1 MYVSSCA
8 RCVVASAAAAAALF
22 AGSVAR
28 AQESGSARP
37 DASVRKVAKR
47 PAATPDRVAEAPAP
61 VRVGVLG
68 GIGFPRP
75 LAIDGLVIVRGWV
88 AVGAEYGALPPITV
102 ADVRTSLWSL
112 AADARVFPFGGPFF
126 AGVRLGHQHVEASA
140 TIGVPRIGPTTEAL
154 TLDSWFVNPRIGILW
169 ASHAGIAFGTEA
181 GVQFPIGPSLSS
193 SVPLSLVPTAQSAA
207 DSLGSSPIPTV
218 DVFRVGGFL

>member
-1 MYVSSCA
+1 MDVSSCP
-8 RCVVASAAAAAALF
+8 RCVIASAAAAAVLF
-22 AGSVAR
+22 AGGAAR
-28 AQESGSARP
+28 AQENARP
-37 DASVRKVAKR
+37 NASVTKVAKR
-47 PAATPDRVAEAPAP
+47 TSATPDRAAERPAP

-75 LAIDGLVIVRGWV
+75 LAIDGLVIVRGWL

-112 AADARVFPFGGPFF
+112 AVDARVFPFAGPFF

-140 TIGVPRIGPTTEAL
+140 TIGIPRIGPTPEAL

-169 ASHAGIAFGTEA
+169 ASHSGIAFGTEA

-193 SVPLSLVPTAQSAA
+193 TVPLSLVPSAQSAA

>member
-1 MYVSSCA
+1 MHVSSCA
-8 RCVVASAAAAAALF
+8 RYVIASAAAAAVLF
-22 AGSVAR
+22 AAGAAP
-28 AQESGSARP
+28 AQENPRP
-37 DASVRKVAKR
+37 DASVTKVAK
-47 PAATPDRVAEAPAP
+47 PAPASPDRVAEAPAP
-61 VRVGVLG
+61 VRVGVLA

-88 AVGAEYGALPPITV
+88 AFGAEYGALPPITV

-126 AGVRLGHQHVEASA
+126 AGVRLGRQHVEASA
-140 TIGVPRIGPTTEAL
+140 TIGVPGLGPTPEAI
-154 TLDSWFVNPRIGILW
+154 TLDSWFVNPRVGILW

-193 SVPLSLVPTAQSAA
+193 TVPLSLVPSAQSAA
-207 DSLGSSPIPTV
+207 QSLGSSPIPTV
-218 DVFRVGGFL
+218 DVFRVGGVL

>member
-1 MYVSSCA
+1 MHVSRWT

-22 AGSVAR
+22 AGGAAR
-28 AQESGSARP
+28 AQENARP
-37 DASVRKVAKR
+37 DASPTKVAK
-47 PAATPDRVAEAPAP
+47 PALPDRVAEAPAP
-61 VRVGVLG
+61 VRVGVLA

-75 LAIDGLVIVRGWV
+75 LAIDGIVIYRGWL
-88 AVGAEYGALPPITV
+88 AFGAEYGALPPISV
-102 ADVRTSLWSL
+102 ANVRTSLWSL
-112 AADARVFPFGGPFF
+112 AADARVFPFAGPVF

-140 TIGVPRIGPTTEAL
+140 TIGIPGIGPTPEAI

-193 SVPLSLVPTAQSAA
+193 TVPLSLVPAAQNAA
-207 DSLGSSPIPTV
+207 QSLGSSPIPTV
-218 DVFRVGGFL
+218 DVFRVGGIL